1 MEVYFPSL
9 YVSQEDME
17 VFDKSEK
24 VTKGKY
30 TLGLGQTAMS
40 FVNDRED
47 INSITL
53 TCVNNLMVKNN
64 ITKDKVGRLEVGTE
78 TLLDKSKSLKT
89 NLMMLFEGNND
100 IEGVSSINACYGG
113 TNALF
118 NSFNWIESQA
128 WDGRLA
134 LVVMSDIA
142 VYKKG
147 PARPTGGAG
156 AICFLVGPNAPITVD
171 PVRSTFMD
179 HQYDFYKPD
188 PRKFLSP
195 NLNLFCLQIASTLQ

>member
-1 MEVYFPSL
+1 MKSSAKAQNVGILAMEVYFPNQF
-9 YVSQEDME
+9 VAQEDLE
-17 VFDKSEK
+17 EFDKSDK
-24 VTKGKY
+24 VSKGKY

-40 FVNDRED
+40 FVSDRED

-53 TCVNNLMVKNN
+53 TCVNNLMLKN
-64 ITKDKVGRLEVGTE
+64 KVSKHDVGRLEVGTE
-78 TLLDKSKSLKT
+78 TVIDKSKSLKT
-89 NLMMLFEGNND
+89 ILMMLFDGNND

-134 LVVMSDIA
+134 LVVMTDIA

-156 AICFLVGPNAPITVD
+156 CICFLVGPDAPIVME

-188 PRKFLSP
+188 PCK
-195 NLNLFCLQIASTLQ
+195 

>member
-1 MEVYFPSL
+1 
-9 YVSQEDME
+9 
-17 VFDKSEK
+17 
-24 VTKGKY
+24 
-30 TLGLGQTAMS
+30 MS

-53 TCVNNLMVKNN
+53 TCVNNLLIKNN
-64 ITKDKVGRLEVGTE
+64 ISRSMIGRVEVGTE
-78 TLLDKSKSLKT
+78 TILDKSKSVKT
-89 NLMMLFEGNND
+89 VLMTLFEGNND

-118 NSFNWIESQA
+118 NSFNWIELQA

-134 LVVMSDIA
+134 IVAMTDIA

-156 AICFLVGPNAPITVD
+156 CICLLVGPDAPITIE
-171 PVRSTFMD
+171 PVRSTYMD
-179 HQYDFYKPD
+179 NQYDFYKPD
-188 PRKFLSP
+188 PSKLITIV
-195 NLNLFCLQIASTLQ
+195 LFFRQRIPHC